1 MFFVTVFV
9 EQFLVN
15 LLFSMKP
22 FHSAAACRW
31 DRGLVVLAYQS
42 AAIYNY
48 YQISDQKGSLTD

>member
-1 MFFVTVFV
+1 MTVFV